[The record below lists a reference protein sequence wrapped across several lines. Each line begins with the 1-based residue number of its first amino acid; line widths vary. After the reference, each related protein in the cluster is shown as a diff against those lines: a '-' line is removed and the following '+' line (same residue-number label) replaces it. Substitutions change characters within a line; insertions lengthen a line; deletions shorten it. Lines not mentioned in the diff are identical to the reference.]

1 MVHVVWELVPHA
13 GSERLAARAP
23 YGPTMTRLALALV
36 LALTSAGAAR
46 AQHTASDL
54 LPLAAGDRWT
64 YVTSGPQDDGRR
76 VEARVVRVG
85 NGWSLVDGPLGRG
98 WLHAARTTGTVRAF
112 DTATGRA
119 GTVFDLARPVGGKM
133 DVVAPALPL
142 LHGSVWVLSRRGVT
156 AITPAG
162 RFTGCVE
169 LTVDR
174 PTVAGQGLE
183 RLVLAP
189 GVGVVSYAW
198 ATPAGTHTATLIEGQ
213 VGGRRLAP
221 RFVDR
226 LASKDP
232 SLWYYFAADR
242 QALARTADADV
253 TAGLRVDP
261 NDALLGRIAKVRA
274 RIWTTTLA
282 YRLDAAGQLP
292 EQSAGVWLTGEVTDP
307 QDGRRYQVVHWADI
321 DDDSWSVYFDG
332 DEVVSVYYEN

>member
-1 MVHVVWELVPHA
+1 
-13 GSERLAARAP
+13 
-23 YGPTMTRLALALV
+23 MTRLALSLV
-36 LALTSAGAAR
+36 LALLSAGAAR
-46 AQHTASDL
+46 AQHVASDL

-64 YVTSGPQDDGRR
+64 YVTTGPQDSGRR
-76 VEARVVRVG
+76 IEARVVRVG

-98 WLHAARTTGTVRAF
+98 WLHASRTTGTVRGF

-119 GTVFDLARPVGGKM
+119 GTVFDLARPAGGKM
-133 DVVAPALPL
+133 DVVAPALPG

-156 AITPAG
+156 AVTPAG
-162 RFTGCVE
+162 RFAGCVE
-169 LTVDR
+169 LAVDR
-174 PTVAGQGLE
+174 PAAPGQGLE

-198 ATPAGTHTATLIEGQ
+198 ATPAGTQTAVLVEGQ
-213 VGGRRLAP
+213 VAGRRIAP

-232 SLWYYFAADR
+232 SLWYYFGADR
-242 QALARTADADV
+242 QTLASTADADV

-261 NDALLGRIAKVRA
+261 NDALLGRIAKVRTL
-274 RIWTTTLA
+274 IWSTLV

-292 EQSAGVWLTGEVTDP
+292 EGRAGVWLTGEVTDP
-307 QDGRRYQVVHWADI
+307 QDGRRYQVVHWSDI
-321 DDDSWSVYFDG
+321 DDDSYSVYFAG